1 MLDFSADSF
10 FSPFTAFKTFERSIN
25 DTRPKII
32 ERKHNYFLSR
42 TRLDPGT
49 PWVERMR
56 KEFIQSRLSS
66 KTLGVRERGT
76 QMMRSSL
83 LLTVIALVS
92 TAALVFD
99 VIGSQAQESRLLRT
113 AQMWG
118 SEVAE
123 GKVSA
128 SVGIA
133 GECMQRADRTLTCQF
148 NSIEVSQ
155 DGLCVVSTWSE
166 RLRLVRRTSDI
177 VTWAGTRGPTG
188 LAGVLTTS
196 TLTAQRSAIA
206 NSKTDFFNTT
216 GPGAFDGWSYKFTAS
231 FSAPSLGG
239 KTLPPVS
246 TEVKSGSSQPS
257 LRCTNT
263 TIMAVSPFAED

>member
-1 MLDFSADSF
+1 
-10 FSPFTAFKTFERSIN
+10 
-25 DTRPKII
+25 
-32 ERKHNYFLSR
+32 
-42 TRLDPGT
+42 
-49 PWVERMR
+49 
-56 KEFIQSRLSS
+56 
-66 KTLGVRERGT
+66 
-76 QMMRSSL
+76 MRSSS

-92 TAALVFD
+92 TAALVLD
-99 VIGSQAQESRLLRT
+99 VIGSEAQESRLLRT

-118 SEVAE
+118 SDIAE

-148 NSIEVSQ
+148 NSIGVSQ
-155 DGLCVVSTWSE
+155 DGQCIVSTWSE

-206 NSKTDFFNTT
+206 NSKTDFFNTQGREPST
-216 GPGAFDGWSYKFTAS
+216 GGATS
-231 FSAPSLGG
+231 PLRVSLLQRPAGR
-239 KTLPPVS
+239 PCRP
-246 TEVKSGSSQPS
+246 
-257 LRCTNT
+257 
-263 TIMAVSPFAED
+263 